1 MPDWIGRGSTRAA
14 RRAPLYDY
22 LKTRRPGDVILEG
35 SSLRLANNRSV
46 VVSDARTGF
55 IDYSTGE
62 TGNPIDF
69 LVRYLGYG
77 FQDAVAEL
85 CGYMSLPTDLLN
97 VGDLIGYAPPT
108 APPAAVRAPPP
119 QAAPPKPFVPPPP
132 VQGPYRRLFA
142 YLVHRRGIPAWLVQR
157 LVDSGLLYEDAA
169 HGNAVFMNAARTYA
183 ELRGTV
189 PGRPFH
195 GLAPGSGTEEFWWF
209 KPGPPASPVTAAF
222 ICEGA
227 IDAMSLY
234 LLRQR
239 QPLPPGDNPMYCS
252 IGGVA
257 NQQRIDVIKSCM
269 GAAGRPRSCP
279 ATPRN
284 RPELQDA
291 CSHTLFFHLRRTP
304 SCPAPVPA
312 RFGGPGRFFIP
323 RRRWPSRGWAGRT
336 RLARSA

>member
-22 LKTRRPGDVILEG
+22 LKNRRPGDVILEG

-85 CGYMSLPTDLLN
+85 CRYMSLPTDLQAGTIN
-97 VGDLIGYAPPT
+97 VGDLIGYAPPAGAST
-108 APPAAVRAPPP
+108 PPPASGRTTSP
-119 QAAPPKPFVPPPP
+119 QAAPPKPFAPPPP

-142 YLVHRRGIPAWLVQR
+142 YLVHQRGIPAWLVQR
-157 LVDSGLLYEDAA
+157 LVDDGLLYEDAT
-169 HGNAVFMNAARTYA
+169 HGNAVFINAARTYA

-257 NQQRIDVIKSCM
+257 NQQRVDVIKSCM
-269 GAAGRPRSCP
+269 GAAGRPVVLAVDNDPAGEKCRERNPGCP
-279 ATPRN
+279 ALVPKLKDWN
-284 RPELQDA
+284 ADLLGP
-291 CSHTLFFHLRRTP
+291 SPTLT
-304 SCPAPVPA
+304 A
-312 RFGGPGRFFIP
+312 
-323 RRRWPSRGWAGRT
+323 
-336 RLARSA
+336 